1 MDFQKMSN
9 ETESATSVQTQPSM
23 EQKFDMFLKTF
34 NDTFNK
40 KVEEVI
46 ESRQA
51 AKSQNKTLSQ
61 QLMELSAEKEKL
73 VSELKEAKE
82 SIEKKVSKRY
92 SFKDKLKSSGAF
104 DADAVLKLFPDLEEK
119 DDLDEDTLKEVISK
133 SPYLFNMKTET
144 PNKPI
149 DAKPIMAGKS
159 LSNNSGNHGLTD
171 EEVKRL
177 GLSEQTLK
185 VLAARNNG
193 SK

>member
-1 MDFQKMSN
+1 MSN
-9 ETESATSVQTQPSM
+9 ETESANVQTQPSM

-61 QLMELSAEKEKL
+61 QLMEVTAEKERL
-73 VSELKEAKE
+73 ANELKEAKE

-92 SFKDKLKSSGAF
+92 SFKDKLKSTGAF
-104 DADAVLKLFPDLEEK
+104 DADAVLKLFPELEEK
-119 DDLDEDTLKEVISK
+119 DDLDEDTLKDLISK

-144 PNKPI
+144 PTKPV

-159 LSNNSGNHGLTD
+159 LSNNTGNHGYTD
-171 EEVKRL
+171 EEVRIL
-177 GLSEQTLK
+177 GLSEQALK
-185 VLAARNNG
+185 ILAARNN
-193 SK
+193 SAK